1 MADCALL
8 GDWNAELL
16 GQPPA
21 GIRQPE
27 LGFDAEGRMYG
38 CAGINRV
45 MGSYAVSGG
54 VLTCGQVAMTMMAG
68 PPDAMAYEQ
77 VFVAALAEPLD
88 IVETPDGID
97 LAHAGEAVIR
107 LTRAPAA

>member
-1 MADCALL
+1 MADGALL

-21 GIRQPE
+21 GVRQPE

-38 CAGINRV
+38 CAGVNRV

-68 PPDAMAYEQ
+68 PPEATAYEQ
-77 VFVAALAEPLD
+77 AFVAALAGPLD
-88 IVETPDGID
+88 IVETPAGID
-97 LAHAGEAVIR
+97 LAHAGAPVIR
-107 LTRAPAA
+107 LTRPSPA